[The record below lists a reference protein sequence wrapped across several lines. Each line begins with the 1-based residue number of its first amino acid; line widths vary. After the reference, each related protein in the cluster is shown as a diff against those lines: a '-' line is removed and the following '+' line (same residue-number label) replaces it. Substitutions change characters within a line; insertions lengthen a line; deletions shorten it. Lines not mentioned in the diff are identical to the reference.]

1 MAVEAGVNFQT
12 AGSIV
17 KLLLISA
24 ALATLVGCNTS
35 IPVQPK
41 KVVVV
46 PLSTLENT
54 DVMTVENAGRIMY
67 EKDIRAASATD
78 LLLEKIDPTDYPG
91 FVGWVTYPNDSD
103 YTVTFYERE
112 SGSYSLIADVVF
124 DGAANPQIIISPER
138 SISKTETSMISARI
152 TAMQNGQNAC
162 AEKFNSVVLE
172 GSTPAEW
179 DVYVLAATTDPA
191 AVTVG
196 GNTKVSISK
205 DTGEIIAITPL
216 SNTCLTL
223 NTQPDDMPE
232 GASLAMLTMTH
243 IVSDYPV
250 AIHPY
255 LNLMH
260 QIPFAVFTKRGM
272 WIIEE
277 GKISLESGS

>member
-1 MAVEAGVNFQT
+1 
-12 AGSIV
+12 V

-24 ALATLVGCNTS
+24 ALATLVGCNAST
-35 IPVQPK
+35 PVQPK
-41 KVVVV
+41 KVVI

-54 DVMTVENAGRIMY
+54 DVMTVENAGRIIY
-67 EKDIRAASATD
+67 EKDIRAANATD
-78 LLLEKIDPTDYPG
+78 LLLKKIDPADYPD

-112 SGSYSLIADVVF
+112 SGSYSLIADVVY
-124 DGAANPQIIISPER
+124 DGAANPQLIISPER
-138 SISKTETSMISARI
+138 SISETEISMISARI

-162 AEKFNSVVLE
+162 SEKFNSVVLE

-216 SNTCLTL
+216 SSTCLTL

-260 QIPFAVFTKRGM
+260 QIPFAVFTERGT

-277 GKISLESGS
+277 GKISLKNGS